1 MKTSPVMLISR
12 CTKVAAILLLAMSSC
27 CARKHAEGPSR
38 LPGKAVT
45 SGGES
50 NLPPAAEAKSS
61 SAPANESPPVL
72 FKKVGRTY
80 YDEPDL
86 HAIANHLELTGIQ
99 GWKVCAAIFVK
110 LQDHPDQVALAEI
123 ALQISE
129 VIFETFALMKRVEAL
144 RGVAPLARIAPV
156 TALLKDVQVFDE
168 HMRWLYSSCKSLLD
182 SYPPVAKVE
191 PTKVTK

>member
-27 CARKHAEGPSR
+27 CARKHAEEPSR

-50 NLPPAAEAKSS
+50 SIPPAAEAKSS

-72 FKKVGRTY
+72 FKKVGWIY

-86 HAIANHLELTGIQ
+86 HAIANHLELMDD
-99 GWKVCAAIFVK
+99 GWAICLVIAVK
-110 LQDHPDQVALAEI
+110 LRDHPDQVAVAEI
-123 ALQISE
+123 DLQIGE
-129 VIFETFALMKRVEAL
+129 VIFEKIALMKRVEAL

-156 TALLKDVQVFDE
+156 TALLQDVETFNE